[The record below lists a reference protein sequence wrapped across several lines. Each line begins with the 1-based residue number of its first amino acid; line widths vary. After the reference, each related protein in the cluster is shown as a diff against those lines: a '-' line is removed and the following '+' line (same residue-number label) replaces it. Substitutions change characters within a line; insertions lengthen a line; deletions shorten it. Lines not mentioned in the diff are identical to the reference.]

1 MLRDV
6 VAVAV
11 VLGLQDVKVT
21 KRGNTREQR
30 RRQDVKKKEDG
41 SIA

>member
-11 VLGLQDVKVT
+11 MILMFAD
-21 KRGNTREQR
+21 
-30 RRQDVKKKEDG
+30 
-41 SIA
+41 IARMLIAGR